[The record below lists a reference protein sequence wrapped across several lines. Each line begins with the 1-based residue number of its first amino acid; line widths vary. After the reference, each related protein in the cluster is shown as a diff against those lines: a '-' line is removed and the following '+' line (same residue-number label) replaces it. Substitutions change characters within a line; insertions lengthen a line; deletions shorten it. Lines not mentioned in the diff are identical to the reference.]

1 MFYTKYLSYERAMKL
16 NLEKINKVQRKKKK
30 SEMPTELKRSC
41 YFLRSYLIKL
51 LEEIE
56 SNFRY
61 EGDKGKV

>member
-1 MFYTKYLSYERAMKL
+1 
-16 NLEKINKVQRKKKK
+16 
-30 SEMPTELKRSC
+30 MPTELKRSC

-56 SNFRY
+56 PNFRY